1 VNKSSKQQADWRKCM
16 NLGMH
21 SFQKGRPREAVASFR
36 KAVAIMPGRHESWIN
51 LGSAL
56 LESGQLESAADAF
69 HEAIAISPNT
79 MLAHMMLGD
88 AMRLQGK
95 TARSIDS
102 YQRAVALERAPAA
115 LNKLA
120 CALRARARV
129 DEAEELYYEAERKDP
144 TFSLARVNR
153 ATMQIERRRYD
164 EARRQLALL
173 EKQALPPQEKR
184 EVLAARNSLHEHARL
199 NAAIDAMA
207 EHGDLAA
214 LAARLAE
221 TPSSQLQVDRA
232 ALGTVEAYA
241 SYIRGVDKP
250 HSMQV
255 IALPEEWPLIEA
267 MHMIPLVHSVAEYL
281 SVRDNSASAG
291 KPALDIQESVNMEPA
306 IRAARQ
312 CRDDMLDPVKAEVHL
327 RHWHA
332 LAANGIEGFMPGHF
346 KYTQNWAPRSPTL
359 PRVNP
364 GMCSGTMRYL
374 ISHIYNRSPPGLL
387 RATVAFLGLF
397 DPHPFADGNARIAFI
412 WLNRELEWA
421 GLMPA
426 LFSKSLGLKGEL
438 GAALVQVRE
447 SESGVAPLLAVI
459 NKAQQHARDFCIE
472 FTRLC

>member
-1 VNKSSKQQADWRKCM
+1 M
-16 NLGMH
+16 NSGQR
-21 SFQKGRPREAVASFR
+21 SFQRGRPQEAAASFR
-36 KAVAIMPGRHESWIN
+36 KAIAIMPERHESWVN

-56 LESGQLESAADAF
+56 LESGQFESAADAF
-69 HEAIAISPNT
+69 HEAIAIRPNT

-88 AMRLQGK
+88 AMRLQGE

-102 YQRAVALERAPAA
+102 YKRAVALQRAPTA
-115 LNKLA
+115 LNRLA

-144 TFSLARVNR
+144 KFSLARVNR

-164 EARRQLALL
+164 EARRQLTLL
-173 EKQALPPQEKR
+173 EKQALPPQEKQ
-184 EVLAARNSLHEHARL
+184 EVAAALNSPHEHARL
-199 NAAIDAMA
+199 HASIDAMA

-214 LAARLAE
+214 LEARLAE
-221 TPSSQLQVDRA
+221 TPASQLQVDRA

-241 SYIRGVDKP
+241 SFIRGADEP
-250 HSMQV
+250 DSMQV

-267 MHMIPLVHSVAEYL
+267 MHMIPLVHSVAEYV
-281 SVRDNSASAG
+281 SVKASVQTAG
-291 KPALDIQESVNMEPA
+291 KAETDVLESLNMEPA

-312 CRDDMLDPVKAEVHL
+312 CRAEMSDPVKAELHL

-332 LAANGIEGFMPGHF
+332 LAVRGIAGFMPGHF

-364 GMCSGTMRYL
+364 GMCSGTMRYMV
-374 ISHIYNRSPPGLL
+374 SHIYNRLPPGLL

-426 LFSKSLGLKGEL
+426 LFSKDLGLKGEL
-438 GAALVQVRE
+438 GAALAQVRE
-447 SESGVAPLLAVI
+447 SDSGVAPLLAVI
-459 NKAQQHARDFCIE
+459 NKAQQHAREFCIE
-472 FTRLC
+472 FARHR